1 MLSREE
7 KETHINRNM
16 ATKEWEVETCIQ
28 TDIKNI
34 EKKGFKPYNVEKF
47 EDVEYR
53 YYKLPFKA
61 VRFSAGRELTE
72 EQRIM
77 ASERA
82 KKNLHRNN

>member
-34 EKKGFKPYNVEKF
+34 EKKGFCCP
-47 EDVEYR
+47 R
-53 YYKLPFKA
+53 
-61 VRFSAGRELTE
+61 G
-72 EQRIM
+72 
-77 ASERA
+77 
-82 KKNLHRNN
+82 